1 MKIIDK
7 ACRIDGFGCLDF
19 GEVFRASNTIAIKV
33 ERHFTTDDDSGV
45 YNAIDLE
52 TGEFCYFADYSEVER
67 LNAELVIK

>member
-1 MKIIDK
+1 MKIIDR
-7 ACRIDGFGCLDF
+7 ACRIDGFGCLDP
-19 GEVFRASNTIAIKV
+19 GEVFRFGKAIAMKV
-33 ERHFTTDDDSGV
+33 EGHFTTEDCCNT

>member
-7 ACRIDGFGCLDF
+7 ACRIDSFGCLKS
-19 GEVFRASNTIAIKV
+19 GEVFRASNTIAVKV
-33 ERHFTTDDDSGV
+33 EGHFITDKGGS